1 MNPDISSNIQTL
13 FIEEEATLFKIYW
26 GYFFA
31 NGKARDIKGYQA
43 KILNR
48 VQALGFLLRREAH
61 STARY
66 EVEVWFHA
74 QRGDDTCHIK
84 NSAYISIYIYKSAW

>member
-43 KILNR
+43 KILNTEGPILIPLIHKLLNL
-48 VQALGFLLRREAH
+48 VGKKGFPNPWTQSLNIPI
-61 STARY
+61 
-66 EVEVWFHA
+66 F
-74 QRGDDTCHIK
+74 K
-84 NSAYISIYIYKSAW
+84 NQW

>member
-43 KILNR
+43 KILNTEGPILIPLPS
-48 VQALGFLLRREAH
+48 LGASSEMFSSCLKIVTNNDQDSKS
-61 STARY
+61 STP
-66 EVEVWFHA
+66 
-74 QRGDDTCHIK
+74 
-84 NSAYISIYIYKSAW
+84 